1 MALNDERG
9 RRRRIGLVSGATTDQ
24 AQPLLAPTYYVIQ
37 ALAPYGDVREAH
49 GGVAEEIAAL
59 IDQQVSVLVLADVGA
74 LDRDTLGKVTAFVD
88 KGGLLLRF
96 AGTRLAAGNDD
107 LVPVRLRRGGRN
119 LGGALSWDAPR
130 TLAPF
135 TRESPF
141 YGLSVP
147 ADLGVRRQILAE
159 PDGDLARKTWASLE
173 DGTPVV
179 TADRRGRGLVVMV
192 HVTADAAWS
201 NLPLSGLFVDMLRRI
216 VALSGSSAPQDGAQ
230 DKADLQ
236 TVAPTRVLDGF
247 GASVAP
253 PPNAKPVP
261 RNFAEH
267 ASADHPP
274 GFYGPPDANLA
285 VNALVAGD
293 RLQPLALGP
302 LAASVGSLAPAA
314 TVDLR
319 APLLTASRCSCS
331 SSTASRRS
339 GSAATSIASGR
350 VAPSRPPR
358 WRSPWRLRVA
368 SRPARSRRT
377 PRRT

>member
-1 MALNDERG
+1 MSG
-9 RRRRIGLVSGATTDQ
+9 RSTATRWAGSPPSWTR
-24 AQPLLAPTYYVIQ
+24 AGCYCASP
-37 ALAPYGDVREAH
+37 
-49 GGVAEEIAAL
+49 
-59 IDQQVSVLVLADVGA
+59 
-74 LDRDTLGKVTAFVD
+74 
-88 KGGLLLRF
+88 
-96 AGTRLAAGNDD
+96 GTRLAAGNDD

-236 TVAPTRVLDGF
+236 TIAPTRVLDGF

-319 APLLTASRCSCS
+319 APLL
-331 SSTASRRS
+331 
-339 GSAATSIASGR
+339 SAALLLLLVDGLASLWLGGHLDR
-350 VAPSRPPR
+350 FRPRRAAAAAAVALALTLAGSVAPGPQPGARRGGRDPSQTHRMPR
-358 WRSPWRLRVA
+358 WRRSSPTW
-368 SRPARSRRT
+368 
-377 PRRT
+377 